1 MARGYATVTRV
12 WRAGDRIAIALPL
25 DLRLEATPGDPD
37 VVADVRGPMVLAAD
51 LGPVEAKWDKPD
63 PALVGADLIGGFAL
77 RDAAKGVYA
86 TRGVVRPADVSFVP
100 FYRQYR

>member
-1 MARGYATVTRV
+1 VPGWAAGKAAVTVNDRPVTPVMARGYATVTRV

-37 VVADVRGPMVLAAD
+37 VVAVVRGPMVLAAD

-63 PALVGADLIGGFAL
+63 PA
-77 RDAAKGVYA
+77 
-86 TRGVVRPADVSFVP
+86 
-100 FYRQYR
+100 